1 MEHKTITCI
10 SIDKRDK
17 KYIKEL
23 LTLAKYNDLLHKKT
37 SFSELAVSCVTEY
50 LEEITK
56 NLSTGK

>member
-1 MEHKTITCI
+1 MKTVSCI
-10 SIDKRDK
+10 SLDK
-17 KYIKEL
+17 KDKDYIKKL
-23 LTLAKYNDLLHKKT
+23 LKLAKDNDILHKHS